1 LCTGLIFRAAFC
13 GGFAFTTKNQSE
25 TKELEVN
32 GGIVNIESF
41 MLELEKQDT
50 YEKQYDFCRKFVLHG
65 TPFVFGGNDN
75 DFYEFRKKIANKYNI
90 PFHEIY
96 ITGSGKLGFSPFK
109 LKEFDYDSDIDV
121 AIISPKLFE
130 NIMRDIS
137 KYQMSFRKARSVVR
151 ESELEM
157 YHQFLEY
164 VALGWI
170 RPDKLPIS
178 FQMKTFKNDWFK
190 FFQELSYGKS
200 EVGNYKVNAGV
211 FQSYKH
217 LEDYIVSGLVDVRN
231 GRLIRKNNG
240 KSSKTFCN

>member
-1 LCTGLIFRAAFC
+1 MRL
-13 GGFAFTTKNQSE
+13 
-25 TKELEVN
+25 
-32 GGIVNIESF
+32 ESF
-41 MLELEKQDT
+41 MERLKEQDEAEKL
-50 YEKQYDFCRKFVLHG
+50 YDFCRKFVLHG
-65 TPFVFGGNDN
+65 TPYVFNGRDD
-75 DFYEFRKKIANKYNI
+75 DFYEFRKRIAQKFGI

-109 LKEFDYDSDIDV
+109 RKNFDYDSDIDV
-121 AIISPKLFE
+121 AIISPNLFE

-137 KYQMSFRKARSVVR
+137 KYQMSFRRARTVVR

-178 FQMKTFKNDWFK
+178 FQMKTFKNDWFD
-190 FFQELSYGKS
+190 FFQSISYGKS

-211 FQSYKH
+211 YQSYEH
-217 LEDYIVSGLVDVRN
+217 LEDYIVSGLIDLRN
-231 GRLIRKNNG
+231 KQVLR
-240 KSSKTFCN
+240 SK